1 MKILFLSVSDREELF
16 GITFPK
22 IKEYANKYNYEFH
35 YATDT
40 LDDSRHI
47 SWSKIVFILQQM
59 LSYPYYDLYIWID
72 DDIYITNDQI
82 DIYNLVKEY
91 NFDSLL
97 FSKDV
102 TPNGS
107 LNAGMIVI
115 KNNPNTIKLLNK
127 IYDMVEECGTR
138 FAHNWEQ
145 DAFIKYFNSYMINPK
160 EIVIIPHKIIQSFYR
175 NYDLPDNLRWQKKDF
190 AAHITGMPIETR
202 LKILDYIIK
211 TAN

>member
-22 IKEYANKYNYEFH
+22 IKEYASKYNYEFH
-35 YATDT
+35 YAINT

-47 SWSKIVFILQQM
+47 SWSKIVFVLQQM
-59 LSYPYYDLYIWID
+59 LSYPDYDLYIWID

-82 DIYNLVKEY
+82 DIYDLVKEY
-91 NFDSLL
+91 NFGSLL
-97 FSKDV
+97 FSRDV
-102 TPNGS
+102 IPTGS
-107 LNAGMIVI
+107 LNAGMIII
-115 KNNPNTIKLLNK
+115 KNNPNTIELLNK

-145 DAFIKYFNSYMINPK
+145 DAFIKYFNSYMTNPK

-190 AAHITGMPIETR
+190 AAHITGMCIEDR
-202 LKILDYIIK
+202 LEALRHIMNSK
-211 TAN
+211 

>member
-1 MKILFLSVSDREELF
+1 MKILFLSLSDREELF

-35 YATDT
+35 YVTAT
-40 LDDSRHI
+40 LDNTRHI
-47 SWSKIVFILQQM
+47 AWSKIVFILQQM
-59 LSYPYYDLYIWID
+59 LDYPDYDFYTWID
-72 DDIYITNDQI
+72 DDVYITNDEI
-82 DIYNLVKEY
+82 DIYKTIQQY
-91 NFDSLL
+91 DFDCLL
-97 FSKDV
+97 FSEDV
-102 TPNGS
+102 VPECC
-107 LNAGMIVI
+107 LNSGIIII
-115 KNNPNTIKLLNK
+115 KNNPNTIELLNK
-127 IYDMVEECGTR
+127 IYNMVEECGTR

-175 NYDLPDNLRWQKKDF
+175 NYDLPENLRWQKKDF